1 MANSGQAASCIAL
14 AVVLLAACPGPRA
27 ARRADEAM
35 RAGLE
40 ALYQRH
46 DPEAAARSFRHVL
59 AVDPQNYG
67 ASFQLACA
75 LRQAGRRAEAEQAWA
90 TVARLAAA
98 HADPDTADAARRDL
112 AESASARAEA
122 SMREGLAALYGRS
135 DPAVAERSFR
145 EVLAADPAHYGA
157 NFQLATALDRM
168 GRTAEA
174 RPYWEKV
181 LALASSFRDRA
192 TIDAARKR
200 LGR

>member
-1 MANSGQAASCIAL
+1 MTSRRRPSLRIAL
-14 AVVLLAACPGPRA
+14 VVLLLAACPGPSPG
-27 ARRADEAM
+27 RRVAEAM
-35 RAGLE
+35 RDGLD
-40 ALYQRH
+40 ALYGRH
-46 DPEAAARSFRHVL
+46 DPDAAARSFREVL
-59 AVDPQNYG
+59 ATDPDHYG
-67 ASFQLACA
+67 ATFQLAFA
-75 LRQAGRRAEAEQAWA
+75 LRQAGRPAEAEQAWRR
-90 TVARLAAA
+90 VVHLAAA
-98 HADPDTADAARRDL
+98 RLDPTTADAARRYL
-112 AESASARAEA
+112 AESASGRAEA

-135 DPAVAERSFR
+135 DPAAAERSFR